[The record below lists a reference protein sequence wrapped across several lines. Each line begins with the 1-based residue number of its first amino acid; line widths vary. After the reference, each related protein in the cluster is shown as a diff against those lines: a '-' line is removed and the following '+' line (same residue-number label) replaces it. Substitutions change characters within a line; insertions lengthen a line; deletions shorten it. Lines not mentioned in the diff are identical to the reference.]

1 MTELPDKT
9 TDEESIHIDSNLPI
23 GGLVA
28 IMQPD
33 TGKITVVVAQRQFT
47 PEQARKL
54 SRDLLSV
61 LERVNSWET
70 VLAPRFS
77 LPQYTTGVPR

>member
-33 TGKITVVVAQRQFT
+33 TGKITVVVAQRQLT

-70 VLAPRFS
+70 EHAPRFS